1 MYSFLF
7 YFTFKKW
14 CSHDML
20 ITVASSVLPMGLV
33 TSHLTTWLCIPLVT
47 FSSTSWLEWA
57 SCTLRPPTYQA

>member
-1 MYSFLF
+1 
-7 YFTFKKW
+7 
-14 CSHDML
+14 ML